1 MENNRHW
8 ALEQSSIIS
17 QPLLKNV
24 MQQTPNTLWIG
35 CSDSRVPPELI
46 TQKTLGEL
54 FVHRNIAN
62 QFKGCDLNINS
73 VLEYAI
79 VQLQVDHIV
88 VCGHYRCGGVQ
99 AVLENTLKGVTE
111 QWLDNLSILYKKNQ
125 NLFSNYSNKQTWD
138 ALCELN
144 VIKQVYDLLSSPTYI
159 SASQNNHNLLV
170 HSMIYDIR
178 SGQLND
184 LMLSSS
190 NGDHF
195 HQQCQLSGYQYEL
208 S

>member
-1 MENNRHW
+1 MCTYTKSLMENNRHW

-111 QWLDNLSILYKKNQ
+111 QWLDNLSILY
-125 NLFSNYSNKQTWD
+125 L
-138 ALCELN
+138 
-144 VIKQVYDLLSSPTYI
+144 
-159 SASQNNHNLLV
+159 
-170 HSMIYDIR
+170 
-178 SGQLND
+178 
-184 LMLSSS
+184 
-190 NGDHF
+190 
-195 HQQCQLSGYQYEL
+195 
-208 S
+208 